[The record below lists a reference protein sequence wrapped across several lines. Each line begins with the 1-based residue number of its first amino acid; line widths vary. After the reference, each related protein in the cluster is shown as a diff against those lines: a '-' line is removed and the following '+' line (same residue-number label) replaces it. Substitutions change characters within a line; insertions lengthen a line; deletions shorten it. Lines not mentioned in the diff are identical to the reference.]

1 VVLGEIS
8 RTQKLLTQRW
18 LVAVI
23 APVALLLFV
32 GLILAFQ
39 IVKLTDAAHWV
50 DHTDE
55 VMGRVSEIQNQ
66 VVDQET
72 GIRGYLL
79 SGDRAFLGP
88 YERAQPLPM
97 FAAVHA
103 LVADNASQQVRLD
116 LARARYEA
124 WFKISEPIVQA
135 ADPSPFRSRDAML
148 ERKRRMDSIRET
160 LQNALSIEQGLR
172 VERARAYAESN
183 RLMTFLGVPLL
194 LGLAASLAFISRNQ
208 LGAISA
214 TYRGLLEGE
223 RAARTAIEN
232 QNWIRTQHMLVS
244 EAVQGDPPPD
254 ELGRRALTELC
265 AQIGAVAGSFF
276 VAGAGGFRRTAN
288 FGLSAELG
296 DRFALGEG
304 LVGRAA
310 QGKALLHVK
319 DVPADFIKLRS
330 GSGERAPAELV
341 LVPACVEGSALAVL
355 EFAFF
360 APPSEPALELLSRV
374 AETIAIALRSAQQKL
389 RLADLLEESQRQA
402 EELQTQ
408 QEELRVANE
417 ELQEQG
423 DVLRSAHAQLEEGK
437 EELETTNS
445 TLAMQRDALEK
456 AQLALAQKMS
466 ELERASRYKSEF
478 LANMSHEL
486 RTPLNSSLI
495 LAKLLAENKQGNLS
509 EEQVKFASTIHSAGN
524 DLLTLINDI
533 LDLSKI
539 EAGKVELRIEPTAL
553 ARLLDPLPGMFEP
566 VAKKK
571 GVTLSLS
578 AFDAQASIET
588 DAQRVQQILKNLLSN
603 ALKFTERGTVSLT
616 VHADEDGYSFAVRDT
631 GIGIAKNHHAAI
643 FEAFQQADGTTN
655 RRFGGTGL
663 GLSISRDLAHM
674 LGGELRVESEL
685 GQGSC
690 FTLRLPKSFVPR
702 RGTQQRSSADFPRPG
717 SRSASPSVPP
727 LLPERTPAPPAGEQV
742 ESPAFPDDRAQID
755 PQRRLLLIIEDDV
768 PFAEIL
774 AGLARELAFQ
784 FLVAH
789 SAEEGVRLALQFLP
803 AAIILDVNL
812 PDNLGLT
819 VLDRLKQSGSTRH
832 IPVHVMSVED
842 YSHMALSMGAA
853 GYLLKPVQ
861 RDDLVTVFTG
871 LKERLTRLR
880 RLLIVEDDAVQR
892 DAVTQ
897 LLRSEEIEIVAVATV
912 AEARQQLAAGS
923 FDCVV
928 TDLSLPDA
936 SGYDLLET
944 MANDQAQP
952 FPPVI
957 VYTGRSLTADEEQ
970 RLRRFSSSII
980 LKGAR
985 SPERLLDE
993 VSLFLHQVEATLPA
1007 PHQRMLRQARD
1018 RETVFQDRKILVAE
1032 DDVRNIFALSSILEP
1047 KGAKLYIAR
1056 NGREAIEHLQR
1067 TPDIDLVLMDVM
1079 MPEMDG
1085 LEAMRQIR
1093 KRSERFSKVPI
1104 IALTAKAMS
1113 NDRALC
1119 IEAGAN
1125 DYVAKPL
1132 NVEILLSLVRVW
1144 LHKQ

>member
-1 VVLGEIS
+1 MVGETS
-8 RTQKLLTQRW
+8 LEQKQLSQRL
-18 LVAVI
+18 LVAVV
-23 APVALLLFV
+23 APIGLLLVV

-39 IVKLTDAAHWV
+39 IVKLTDTAHWV

-79 SGDRAFLGP
+79 SGDRAFLNP

-97 FAAVHA
+97 FAAVHN
-103 LVADNASQQVRLD
+103 LVADNAPQQVRID
-116 LARARYEA
+116 AARARYEA
-124 WFKISEPIVQA
+124 WLKISEPIVQA
-135 ADPSPFRSRDAML
+135 EDPTPYRTREALL
-148 ERKRRMDSIRET
+148 ERKRRMDSIREA
-160 LQNALSIEQGLR
+160 LQNVQLIEQGLR
-172 VERARAYAESN
+172 VERAAAYAESN
-183 RLMTFLGVPLL
+183 RLMTFLGIPLL
-194 LGLAASLAFISRNQ
+194 LGLAVSLGFLSRRQ
-208 LGAISA
+208 LGAVSA

-223 RAARTAIEN
+223 RVARAGIET
-232 QNWIRTQHMLVS
+232 QNWIRTQHMKVS

-254 ELGRRALTELC
+254 ELGRRALSELC
-265 AQIGAVAGSFF
+265 VQIGAVAGSFF
-276 VAGAGGFRRTAN
+276 VGQAGGFRRYAN
-288 FGLSAELG
+288 FGLSG
-296 DRFALGEG
+296 DVSDWFAPGEG

-310 QGKALLHVK
+310 QGKVLLHVK
-319 DVPADFIKLRS
+319 DVPADFVKVRS
-330 GSGERAPAELV
+330 GSGERVPAQLV
-341 LVPACVEGSALAVL
+341 LVPACLEGQAIAVL

-360 APPSEPALELLSRV
+360 TPVEERALELLTRV
-374 AETIAIALRSAQQKL
+374 AETIAVALRSVQQKE
-389 RLADLLEESQRQA
+389 RLADLLEEAQRQG

-417 ELQEQG
+417 ELQQQG
-423 DVLRSAHAQLEEGK
+423 EVLRSAHAQLEEGK

-445 TLAMQRDALEK
+445 SLSMQRDALEK
-456 AQLALAQKMS
+456 AQVALAQKMT

-495 LAKLLAENKQGNLS
+495 LAKLLADNKQGNLT
-509 EEQVKFASTIHSAGN
+509 EEQIKFASTIYSAGN
-524 DLLTLINDI
+524 DLLALINDI

-539 EAGKVELRIEPTAL
+539 EAGKVELRTEPTTL
-553 ARLLDPLPGMFEP
+553 ARLVEPVARTFEP
-566 VAKKK
+566 VAKQKS
-571 GVTLSLS
+571 VNLALSLGDS
-578 AFDAQASIET
+578 KASIET
-588 DAQRVQQILKNLLSN
+588 DSQRVQQILKNLLSN
-603 ALKFTERGTVSLT
+603 AFKFTERGTVSLT
-616 VHADEDGYSFAVRDT
+616 VEQTENSYAFAVRDT
-631 GIGIAKNHHAAI
+631 GIGIAKNHHSAI

-674 LGGELRVESEL
+674 LGGELTVDSEL
-685 GQGSC
+685 GKGSC
-690 FTLRLPKSFVPR
+690 FTLTLPKVFVP
-702 RGTQQRSSADFPRPG
+702 GQRNEERAPAAAEPARAVLPDP
-717 SRSASPSVPP
+717 SP
-727 LLPERTPAPPAGEQV
+727 TPPAVGPV
-742 ESPAFPDDRAQID
+742 ESPAFPDDRERID

-768 PFAEIL
+768 AFAEIL
-774 AGLARELAFQ
+774 ASLAGELSFQ

-789 SAEEGVRLALQFLP
+789 SAEEGVRLALQFVP

-812 PDNLGLT
+812 PDRLGLT
-819 VLDRLKQSGSTRH
+819 VLDRLKQNGTTRH

-842 YSHMALSMGAA
+842 YSRMALSMGAA

-861 RDDLVTVFTG
+861 RDDLVTVFTD
-871 LKERLTRLR
+871 LRERLTRLR
-880 RLLIVEDDAVQR
+880 RLLVVEDDAVQR
-892 DAVTQ
+892 EAVTQ

-936 SGYDLLET
+936 SGYDLLES
-944 MANDQAQP
+944 MANDEAYA

-957 VYTGRSLTADEEQ
+957 VYTGRSLTPDEEQ

-980 LKGAR
+980 VKGAR

-993 VSLFLHQVEATLPA
+993 VTLFLHQVEATLPA
-1007 PHQRMLRQARD
+1007 DRQRMLRQARD
-1018 RETVFQDRKILVAE
+1018 REAAFDGRKILVAE

-1056 NGREAIEHLQR
+1056 NGREALEHLER
-1067 TPDIDLVLMDVM
+1067 TPDIDLVLMDIM

-1093 KRSERFSKVPI
+1093 QRGERYSKVPI

-1113 NDRALC
+1113 DDRELC
-1119 IEAGAN
+1119 IKAGAN

>member
-1 VVLGEIS
+1 MIAVV
-8 RTQKLLTQRW
+8 
-18 LVAVI
+18 
-23 APVALLLFV
+23 APVGLLLLV

-39 IVKLTDAAHWV
+39 IVKLTDTAHWV

-79 SGDRAFLGP
+79 SGDRAFLAP

-97 FAAVHA
+97 FAAVHV
-103 LVADNASQQVRLD
+103 LVADNPPQQVRID
-116 LARARYEA
+116 VARARYEA
-124 WFKISEPIVQA
+124 WLKISEPIVQV
-135 ADPSPFRSRDAML
+135 ADTAPFRTRDAL
-148 ERKRRMDSIRET
+148 FERKRRMDSVREA
-160 LQNALSIEQGLR
+160 LQNIVLIEQGLR
-172 VERARAYAESN
+172 VERAAAYAESN
-183 RLMTFLGVPLL
+183 RLMTFLGIPLL
-194 LGLAASLAFISRNQ
+194 LALAVSLGFLSRRQ
-208 LGAISA
+208 LSA
-214 TYRGLLEGE
+214 VSTTYRGLLDGE
-223 RAARTAIEN
+223 QAARKVVET
-232 QNWIRTQHMLVS
+232 QNWVRTQHMKVS
-244 EAVQGDPPPD
+244 EAVQGDPAPE
-254 ELGRRALTELC
+254 ELGRRALNELC
-265 AQIGAVAGSFF
+265 TQIGAVAGSFF
-276 VAGAGGFRRTAN
+276 VAQAGGFRRYAN
-288 FGLSAELG
+288 FGLG
-296 DRFALGEG
+296 DEVSDWFAQGEG

-310 QGKALLHVK
+310 QGKAMLHVK
-319 DVPADFIKLRS
+319 DVPADFVKVRS
-330 GSGERAPAELV
+330 GSGERIPAEL
-341 LVPACVEGSALAVL
+341 LLLPACLEGSAIAVL

-360 APPSEPALELLSRV
+360 APPSEQALELLPRV
-374 AETIAIALRSAQQKL
+374 SETIAVALRSVQQKE
-389 RLADLLEESQRQA
+389 RLADLLEEAQRQG
-402 EELQTQ
+402 EELQSQ

-417 ELQEQG
+417 ELQQQG

-437 EELETTNS
+437 EELEATNS
-445 TLAMQRDALEK
+445 SLSLQRDALEK
-456 AQLALAQKMS
+456 AQLALAQKMN

-495 LAKLLAENKQGNLS
+495 LAKLLADNKHGNLN
-509 EEQVKFASTIHSAGN
+509 EEQVKFASTIYSAGN
-524 DLLTLINDI
+524 DLLALINDI

-539 EAGKVELRIEPTAL
+539 EAGKVELRAEPTTL
-553 ARLLDPLPGMFEP
+553 ARLLDPLARMFDP
-566 VAKKK
+566 IAKQKN
-571 GVTLSLS
+571 VSLALSS
-578 AFDAQASIET
+578 FDSKASIET
-588 DAQRVQQILKNLLSN
+588 DTQRVQQILKNLLSN
-603 ALKFTERGTVSLT
+603 AFKFTERGTVSLS
-616 VHADEDGYSFAVRDT
+616 VEESEDGYSFAVRDT
-631 GIGIAKNHHAAI
+631 GIGIAKNHHSAI

-685 GQGSC
+685 GTGSC
-690 FTLRLPKSFVPR
+690 FTLTLPKVFVPR
-702 RGTQQRSSADFPRPG
+702 QDAEDGSKPGARPSAELAPLGRPQPE
-717 SRSASPSVPP
+717 PS
-727 LLPERTPAPPAGEQV
+727 PAPPVVGQLET
-742 ESPAFPDDRAQID
+742 PAFPDDREQID

-768 PFAEIL
+768 SFAEIL
-774 AGLARELAFQ
+774 AGLATELSFQ
-784 FLVAH
+784 FVVAH

-812 PDNLGLT
+812 PDRLGLT
-819 VLDRLKQSGSTRH
+819 VLDRLKQNGNTRH

-842 YSHMALSMGAA
+842 YSRMALSMGAA

-861 RDDLVTVFTG
+861 RADLVTVFTD

-892 DAVTQ
+892 DAVRQ
-897 LLRSEEIEIVAVATV
+897 LLSSEEIEIVAVATV

-936 SGYDLLET
+936 SGYDLLES
-944 MANDQAQP
+944 MASDEAYA

-980 LKGAR
+980 VKGAR

-993 VSLFLHQVEATLPA
+993 VSLFLHQVESTLPA
-1007 PHQRMLRQARD
+1007 DRQRMLRQARD
-1018 RETVFQDRKILVAE
+1018 REAAFDGRKILVAE

-1056 NGREAIEHLQR
+1056 NGREALEHLQR
-1067 TPDIDLVLMDVM
+1067 TPDIDLVLMDIM

-1093 KRSERFSKVPI
+1093 KRGERFSKVPI

-1113 NDRALC
+1113 DDRELC
-1119 IEAGAN
+1119 IKAGAN

>member
-1 VVLGEIS
+1 VVGEAS
-8 RTQKLLTQRW
+8 QEQKQLAQRLLIAV
-18 LVAVI
+18 VAPI
-23 APVALLLFV
+23 GLLFMV

-39 IVKLTDAAHWV
+39 IVKLTDTAHWV

-79 SGDRAFLGP
+79 SGDRAFLAP

-97 FAAVHA
+97 FAAVHQ
-103 LVADNASQQVRLD
+103 LVADNAPQQVRID
-116 LARARYEA
+116 AARARYEA
-124 WFKISEPIVQA
+124 WLRMSEPIVQVV
-135 ADPSPFRSRDAML
+135 DPTPYRSRDALL
-148 ERKRRMDSIRET
+148 ERKRRMDSIREA
-160 LQNALSIEQGLR
+160 LQNVLLIEQGLR
-172 VERARAYAESN
+172 VERAAAYAESN
-183 RLMTFLGVPLL
+183 RLMTFLGIPLL
-194 LGLAASLAFISRNQ
+194 LGLAVSLGFISRRQ
-208 LGAISA
+208 LGAVSS
-214 TYRGLLEGE
+214 TYRSLLEGE
-223 RAARTAIEN
+223 RAARTVVET
-232 QNWIRTQHMLVS
+232 QNWIRTQHMLVA
-244 EAVQGDPPPD
+244 EAVQGDPAPD
-254 ELGRRALTELC
+254 ELGRRALSLLC
-265 AQIGAVAGSFF
+265 VQIGAVAGSFF
-276 VAGAGGFRRTAN
+276 VAQSGGFRRCAN
-288 FGLSAELG
+288 LGLSGEVS
-296 DRFALGEG
+296 DWFAPGEG

-310 QGKALLHVK
+310 RAEALLHVK
-319 DVPADFIKLRS
+319 DVPADFVKVRS
-330 GSGERAPAELV
+330 GSGERVPAEL
-341 LVPACVEGSALAVL
+341 LLLPARLEGEALAVL

-360 APPSEPALELLSRV
+360 TPVEERALELLTRV
-374 AETIAIALRSAQQKL
+374 AETIAVALRSVQQKE
-389 RLADLLEESQRQA
+389 RLADLLEESQRQG

-417 ELQEQG
+417 ELQQQG

-437 EELETTNS
+437 EELETTNAN
-445 TLAMQRDALEK
+445 LAMQRDALEK
-456 AQLALAQKMS
+456 AQHALAQKMS

-495 LAKLLAENKQGNLS
+495 LAKLLSDNKHGNLS
-509 EEQVKFASTIHSAGN
+509 DEQVKFAATIYSAGN
-524 DLLTLINDI
+524 DLLALINDI

-539 EAGKVELRIEPTAL
+539 EAGKVELRPEQITL
-553 ARLLDPLPGMFEP
+553 ARLVEPVSRTFEP
-566 VAKKK
+566 VAKHKN
-571 GVTLSLS
+571 VNLALSLG
-578 AFDAQASIET
+578 DANASIET
-588 DAQRVQQILKNLLSN
+588 DSQRVQQILKNLLSN
-603 ALKFTERGTVSLT
+603 AFKFTERGTVSLT
-616 VHADEDGYSFAVRDT
+616 VEASEAGYSFAVRDT

-674 LGGELRVESEL
+674 LGGELSVESQL

-690 FTLRLPKSFVPR
+690 FTLTLPKAFVP
-702 RGTQQRSSADFPRPG
+702 GQGA
-717 SRSASPSVPP
+717 
-727 LLPERTPAPPAGEQV
+727 PERTGTGTAPLSPAPPEPSPPPPTVAEF
-742 ESPAFPDDRAQID
+742 ETPAFPDDREHID
-755 PQRRLLLIIEDDV
+755 LQRRLLLIIEDDV
-768 PFAEIL
+768 AFAEIL
-774 AGLARELAFQ
+774 AGLAGELSFQ

-789 SAEEGVRLALQFLP
+789 SAEEGVRLALHFLP

-812 PDNLGLT
+812 PDRLGLT
-819 VLDRLKQSGSTRH
+819 VLDRLKQNGSTRH

-842 YSHMALSMGAA
+842 YSRMALSMGAA

-861 RDDLVTVFTG
+861 REDLVTVFTD

-880 RLLIVEDDAVQR
+880 RLLVVEDDAVQR
-892 DAVTQ
+892 EAVTQ
-897 LLRSEEIEIVAVATV
+897 LLSNEEIEIVAVATV

-936 SGYDLLET
+936 SGYDLLES
-944 MANDQAQP
+944 MANDEAYA

-980 LKGAR
+980 VKGAR

-993 VSLFLHQVEATLPA
+993 VTLFLHQVEATLSVDR
-1007 PHQRMLRQARD
+1007 QRMLRQARD
-1018 RETVFQDRKILVAE
+1018 REAAFDGRKILVAE

-1067 TPDIDLVLMDVM
+1067 TPDIDLVLMDIM

-1085 LEAMRQIR
+1085 LEATRQIR
-1093 KRSERFSKVPI
+1093 RRAERFSKVPI

-1113 NDRALC
+1113 DDRELC
-1119 IEAGAN
+1119 IKAGAN

-1144 LHKQ
+1144 LHKR

>member
-1 VVLGEIS
+1 M
-8 RTQKLLTQRW
+8 
-18 LVAVI
+18 VAVI
-23 APVALLLFV
+23 APVALLLLV

-55 VMGRVSEIQNQ
+55 VMGRVSEIQTQ

-79 SGDRAFLGP
+79 SGDRAFLAP

-97 FAAVHA
+97 FAAVHD
-103 LVADNASQQVRLD
+103 LVADNSPQQVRLD
-116 LARARYEA
+116 VARARYEA
-124 WFKISEPIVQA
+124 WLKLSQPIVQA
-135 ADPSPFRSRDAML
+135 ADPAPFRSREAML
-148 ERKRRMDSIRET
+148 ERKRGMDSIRET
-160 LQNALSIEQGLR
+160 LQSVLLMEQGLR

-183 RLMTFLGVPLL
+183 RLMTFLGIPLL
-194 LGLAASLAFISRNQ
+194 FGLAITLAFISRSQ
-208 LGAISA
+208 LAAVSA
-214 TYRGLLEGE
+214 TYRGLLEAE
-223 RAARTAIEN
+223 RAARTAVET

-244 EAVQGDPPPD
+244 QAVQGDPPPD
-254 ELGRRALTELC
+254 ELGRRALSELC

-276 VAGAGGFRRTAN
+276 VASAGGFRRYAN
-288 FGLSAELG
+288 FGLSGEVS
-296 DRFALGEG
+296 DWFAAGEG
-304 LVGRAA
+304 LLGRAA

-319 DVPADFIKLRS
+319 EVPADFVKVRS
-330 GSGERAPAELV
+330 GLGERVPAELV
-341 LVPACVEGSALAVL
+341 LVPACLEDSALAVL

-360 APPSEPALELLSRV
+360 APASGRALELLARV
-374 AETIAIALRSAQQKL
+374 AETIAIALRSVQQKE

-417 ELQEQG
+417 ELQQQG

-445 TLAMQRDALEK
+445 NLAMQRDALEK
-456 AQLALAQKMS
+456 AQFALAQKMS

-495 LAKLLAENKQGNLS
+495 LAKLLADNKQGNLS
-509 EEQVKFASTIHSAGN
+509 QEQIKFASTIYSAGN
-524 DLLTLINDI
+524 DLLALINDI

-539 EAGKVELRIEPTAL
+539 EAGKVELRIEPISL
-553 ARLLDPLPGMFEP
+553 ARLLAPVSRMFEP
-566 VAKKK
+566 VAKHK
-571 GVTLSLS
+571 GVTLSVS
-578 AFDAQASIET
+578 VFDSQASIET

-603 ALKFTERGTVSLT
+603 AFKFTEQGTVSLT
-616 VHADEDGYSFAVRDT
+616 LDADENGYSFAVRDT
-631 GIGIAKNHHAAI
+631 GIGIANNHHSAI
-643 FEAFQQADGTTN
+643 FEAFRQADGTTN

-663 GLSISRDLAHM
+663 GLSISRDLSHM

-685 GQGSC
+685 GRGSC
-690 FTLRLPKSFVPR
+690 FTLTLPKVFVP
-702 RGTQQRSSADFPRPG
+702 QRSTEQRTSLDSQPAPAPE
-717 SRSASPSVPP
+717 AS
-727 LLPERTPAPPAGEQV
+727 PAPPLAGQIEK
-742 ESPAFPDDRAQID
+742 PAFPDDRERID

-768 PFAEIL
+768 SFAEIL
-774 AGLARELAFQ
+774 AELSRELSFQ
-784 FLVAH
+784 FLLAH

-812 PDNLGLT
+812 PDRLGLT
-819 VLDRLKQSGSTRH
+819 VLDRLKQNGSTRH
-832 IPVHVMSVED
+832 IPVHMMSVED
-842 YSHMALSMGAA
+842 YSRMALSMGAA

-861 RDDLVTVFTG
+861 RAELVTVFTS

-892 DAVTQ
+892 DAVAQ
-897 LLRSEEIEIVAVATV
+897 LLGSDEIEIVAVATV

-936 SGYDLLET
+936 SGYDLLEA
-944 MANDQAQP
+944 MANDEAHA

-980 LKGAR
+980 VKGAR

-993 VSLFLHQVEATLPA
+993 VSLFLHQVEAALPVDR
-1007 PHQRMLRQARD
+1007 QRVLRQVRD
-1018 RETVFQDRKILVAE
+1018 REAAFDGRKILLAE

-1047 KGAKLYIAR
+1047 KGAKLYVAR
-1056 NGREAIEHLQR
+1056 NGREAIEHLER
-1067 TPDIDLVLMDVM
+1067 TPDIDLVLMDIM
-1079 MPEMDG
+1079 MPELDG

-1093 KRSERFSKVPI
+1093 KRGESFSKVPI

-1113 NDRALC
+1113 DDRELC
-1119 IEAGAN
+1119 IRAGAN

>member
-1 VVLGEIS
+1 VLGETS
-8 RTQKLLTQRW
+8 PDQKVLGQRL
-18 LVAVI
+18 LVAVV
-23 APVALLLFV
+23 APMGLLLLV

-39 IVKLTDAAHWV
+39 VVKLTDTAHLV

-55 VMGRVSEIQNQ
+55 VMARVSEIQNQ

-79 SGDRAFLGP
+79 SRDRAFLGV
-88 YERAQPLPM
+88 YERAHPLPM
-97 FAAVHA
+97 FAAVHD
-103 LVADNASQQVRLD
+103 LVADNPTQQVRID
-116 LARARYEA
+116 AARARYEGWLKLA
-124 WFKISEPIVQA
+124 QPIAQA
-135 ADPSPFRSRDAML
+135 SDPSPFLGREELL
-148 ERKRRMDSIRET
+148 ERKRRMDSVREA
-160 LQNALSIEQGLR
+160 LQNIVLIEQGLR
-172 VERARAYAESN
+172 VQRAAAYAESN
-183 RLMTFLGVPLL
+183 RLMTFLGIPLL
-194 LGLAASLAFISRNQ
+194 LTL
-208 LGAISA
+208 AISLGFLSRRQLSA
-214 TYRGLLEGE
+214 VSTTYRGLLEGE
-223 RAARTAIEN
+223 QAARRLVET
-232 QNWIRTQHMLVS
+232 QNWIRTQHMKVS
-244 EAVQGDPPPD
+244 EAVQGGPSPD
-254 ELGRRALTELC
+254 ELGRRALSELC
-265 AQIGAVAGSFF
+265 TQIGAVAGSFF
-276 VAGAGGFRRTAN
+276 VAQAGGFRRYASL
-288 FGLSAELG
+288 GLSGEVS
-296 DRFALGEG
+296 DWFAPGEG

-310 QGKALLHVK
+310 QAKTLLHVK
-319 DVPADFIKLRS
+319 DVPADFVKVRS

-341 LVPACVEGSALAVL
+341 VLPACLEGSAVGVL

-360 APPSEPALELLSRV
+360 APASERALELLSRV
-374 AETIAIALRSAQQKL
+374 AETLAVALQSVQQKE

-417 ELQEQG
+417 ELQQQG
-423 DVLRSAHAQLEEGK
+423 EVLRSAHAQLEEGK
-437 EELETTNS
+437 EELEATNS
-445 TLAMQRDALEK
+445 NLALQRDALEK
-456 AQLALAQKMS
+456 AQQALAQKMS

-495 LAKLLAENKQGNLS
+495 LAKLLAENRQGNLN
-509 EEQVKFASTIHSAGN
+509 EEQVKFASTIYSAGN
-524 DLLTLINDI
+524 DLLALINDI

-539 EAGKVELRIEPTAL
+539 EAGKIELHVEPSTLSRLVDPVLR
-553 ARLLDPLPGMFEP
+553 MFEP
-566 VAKKK
+566 IAKQKN
-571 GVTLSLS
+571 VSLVVS
-578 AFDAQASIET
+578 IPDSNGSIET
-588 DAQRVQQILKNLLSN
+588 DIQRVQQILKNLLSN
-603 ALKFTERGTVSLT
+603 AFKFTERGTVSLT
-616 VHADEDGYSFAVRDT
+616 IEASEDGYRFAVKDT

-663 GLSISRDLAHM
+663 GLSISRDLSHM
-674 LGGELRVESEL
+674 LGGELRLQSEL
-685 GQGSC
+685 GKGSC
-690 FTLRLPKSFVPR
+690 FTLGLPKVFVPGQSNR
-702 RGTQQRSSADFPRPG
+702 THAGSVQSSASTQGVG
-717 SRSASPSVPP
+717 SLPDPTPP
-727 LLPERTPAPPAGEQV
+727 PPAVGRV
-742 ESPAFPDDRAQID
+742 ESPAFPDDREQID

-768 PFAEIL
+768 SFAEIL
-774 AGLARELAFQ
+774 AGLARELSFQ

-812 PDNLGLT
+812 PDQLGLT
-819 VLDRLKQSGSTRH
+819 VLDRLKQNGTTRH

-842 YSHMALSMGAA
+842 YSRMALSMGAA
-853 GYLLKPVQ
+853 GYLLKPVE
-861 RDDLVTVFTG
+861 RDDLMAVFKG

-892 DAVTQ
+892 EAVTH
-897 LLRSEEIEIVAVATV
+897 LLSSEEIEIVAVATV
-912 AEARQQLAAGS
+912 AEARQQLLAGS

-928 TDLSLPDA
+928 TDLALPDA
-936 SGYDLLET
+936 SGYDLLES
-944 MANDQAQP
+944 MAKEDAYA

-970 RLRRFSSSII
+970 RLLRFSNSII
-980 LKGAR
+980 VKGAR

-993 VSLFLHQVEATLPA
+993 VSLFLHQVEARLPA
-1007 PHQRMLRQARD
+1007 ERQRMLRQARD
-1018 RETVFQDRKILVAE
+1018 REAAFDGRKILLAE

-1093 KRSERFSKVPI
+1093 TRGERFSKVPI

-1113 NDRALC
+1113 DDRDLC
-1119 IEAGAN
+1119 VKAGAN